1 MAGTSK
7 TKVTETKAKRK
18 TCLDIRVSHTYYD
31 LVEDINA
38 YNRCHPDTPILKE
51 DIVEIREKEG
61 TYMMLYY
68 K

>member
-7 TKVTETKAKRK
+7 SKVTETKAERK

-38 YNRCHPDTPILKE
+38 YNRCHPDTPIRKE

>member
-1 MAGTSK
+1 MTVTSK
-7 TKVTETKAKRK
+7 SKVTKTKSERK
-18 TCLDIRVSHTYYD
+18 TYLDIRVSHTYYD

-38 YNRCHPDTPILKE
+38 YNRDHPDTPILKE

>member
-1 MAGTSK
+1 MADTPKS
-7 TKVTETKAKRK
+7 KVTETKAERK
-18 TCLDIRVSHTYYD
+18 TCLDIRASHTYYD

>member
-1 MAGTSK
+1 MVDIPKSK
-7 TKVTETKAKRK
+7 ITETKAERK
-18 TCLDIRVSHTYYD
+18 TCLDIRISHTYYD

>member
-7 TKVTETKAKRK
+7 SKVTETKAERK
-18 TCLDIRVSHTYYD
+18 TCLDIKVSHTYYD
-31 LVEDINA
+31 LMEDINA

>member
-7 TKVTETKAKRK
+7 SKVTETKAERK

-31 LVEDINA
+31 LMEDINA

-51 DIVEIREKEG
+51 DIVEIRETEG

>member
-1 MAGTSK
+1 MADTSK
-7 TKVTETKAKRK
+7 SKVIKTESERK
-18 TCLDIRVSHTYYD
+18 THLDIRVSHTYYE
-31 LVEDINA
+31 LVEDINT

>member
-1 MAGTSK
+1 MAGIPKS
-7 TKVTETKAKRK
+7 KVTETKSERK
-18 TCLDIRVSHTYYD
+18 TCLDIKVSHTYYD

-38 YNRCHPDTPILKE
+38 YNRYHPDTPILKE

>member
-1 MAGTSK
+1 MAVTSK
-7 TKVTETKAKRK
+7 PKVTETKSERK
-18 TCLDIRVSHTYYD
+18 TLIDIRVSHTYYD
-31 LVEDINA
+31 LVEYINT
-38 YNRCHPDTPILKE
+38 YNSLHPDAPILKE

>member
-1 MAGTSK
+1 MEGISK
-7 TKVTETKAKRK
+7 SKVTETKAERK

>member
-7 TKVTETKAKRK
+7 TKVTETKAERK
-18 TCLDIRVSHTYYD
+18 ICLDIRVSHTYYD

-61 TYMMLYY
+61 IYMMLYY

>member
-7 TKVTETKAKRK
+7 SKVTETKAERK

-51 DIVEIREKEG
+51 DIAEIREKEG

>member
-7 TKVTETKAKRK
+7 SKVTETKAERK

-38 YNRCHPDTPILKE
+38 YNRCHSDTPILKE

>member
-7 TKVTETKAKRK
+7 SKVTETKVERK

-31 LVEDINA
+31 LMEDINA

-61 TYMMLYY
+61 TYMILYY

>member
-1 MAGTSK
+1 MAVTKESK
-7 TKVTETKAKRK
+7 TTEAKTQLSIK
-18 TCLDIRVSHTYYD
+18 TSDTYYD

-38 YNRCHPDTPILKE
+38 HNRCHPDTPILKE